1 MRVMHYM
8 KSNEDLGSKLGDFY
22 RDYKSEPVVSSKI
35 IDEIHHLKDRYEIA
49 EHLGEGGL
57 KTVWAAK
64 DFKTCRDLALAYSK
78 EDDEESIEM
87 LLREARVTAS
97 LNHPNIIP
105 VYDIECESKPFF
117 TMKKLGGKNLYDLLQ
132 ERSFDSNPWFFLQ
145 IYLKVCD
152 ALAFA
157 HSKGVIHLDLKPEN
171 IQVDD
176 YGTVLLI
183 DWGLAATYSDQ
194 EDRYVR
200 AEGQD
205 LNCICGTIGY
215 ISPEQ
220 INYQEGI
227 IDERSDIYALGGLL
241 HYILTGKIVLKPTQ
255 QKPFEKILVG
265 DLNLFPG
272 DLNLPEGLKAIA
284 VKATQTLAEYRYQS
298 VLDLQVD
305 LDRYLK
311 GFATFAEN
319 AGFVKQLT
327 LLIKR
332 NKKICLSFAMVSL
345 LITCITLLFVNQLN
359 REKQETFEA
368 LTLSQKLKIQ
378 SDELRQEAET
388 NLERFKEEEQDK
400 MIMVKSSADVLAN
413 QALSNV
419 YSIGVEEALRRVEL
433 GLKAWPKS
441 DTLQY
446 KKAHLLFIAQ
456 AFNEVV
462 DSLQDNHRGKY
473 LQGLYVISKTYR
485 KLKSDEDKLNQRD
498 FINLL
503 VDLKAKELYWLIK
516 VFVLLEIKENPAGAI
531 DRAVYYF
538 QKLHLNQVSLEFDQ
552 SDGVIDS
559 MILPFDKGFVDLS
572 VFSGLRIK
580 RLDLHRLKELNLEG
594 LVYTQVVELILN
606 SDQTIDYNHLNRIKG
621 LKKVTLIGD
630 SPSELKLGQVK
641 EGIEVLFQ
649 KKI

>member
-1 MRVMHYM
+1 M